1 MAQALCIED
10 LAKIYATIISETDK
24 QLAYMSE
31 QIAKEL
37 KRRVIDMSEVYD
49 RATKAWFSSHIC
61 QQTTVC
67 RCEKC
72 GLFYKPSLGHKC
84 KAKE

>member
-1 MAQALCIED
+1 MQKQEKD
-10 LAKIYATIISETDK
+10 LKLITKMKWSA
-24 QLAYMSE
+24 
-31 QIAKEL
+31 
-37 KRRVIDMSEVYD
+37 IDMNEVYD
-49 RATKAWFSSHIC
+49 RATKAWFNSHIC

>member
-1 MAQALCIED
+1 MAQWNRNTVPKCDVGKCSDEVLTMVERTGYD
-10 LAKIYATIISETDK
+10 RKLY
-24 QLAYMSE
+24 
-31 QIAKEL
+31 
-37 KRRVIDMSEVYD
+37 RRVIDMSEVYD